1 MATSAKLLL
10 AEDSLTIQ
18 KVFEMT
24 FQQSGIALTMVD
36 NGIDAVRLAQEIS
49 PDLVVADVSLPGKD
63 GFHVASELS
72 SPAAGVS
79 CPVLILAG
87 TLSPFDEERFKGC
100 GANGVLFKPFEY
112 QELID
117 KVEALIREPKEPVP
131 APEEKERHTPSPEEP
146 WDFSDILSEAEKEAG
161 AAPVSLSVKAD
172 DRGGSA
178 PSSVGRAG
186 GSLSL
191 GDFDVS
197 LEDIEGKPE
206 SKESAPKPEEQDR
219 IASSPDVPE
228 ERSRMVEHIEEP
240 AFDDSPSAVTDLTSA
255 LETVEELEEVDFV
268 ETIEPHEEKAHQAP
282 PPEEASPSPSAIFP
296 ESLSAHPEKPAVP
309 PESPSVPPS
318 PPAGARTT
326 EEQLRQLFAERA
338 QEIFGQVS
346 AEIVEK
352 VMWEMAEKLT
362 KEFTERI
369 REYVENVAWE
379 VIPATTEALIREE
392 IARIREK
399 AGKESS

>member
-1 MATSAKLLL
+1 MTTSAKLLL

-18 KVFEMT
+18 KVFAVT
-24 FQQSGIALTMVD
+24 FQQSGISLTMVD
-36 NGIDAVRLAQEIS
+36 NGIDAVRLAREIS

-63 GFHVASELS
+63 GFHVASELR

-87 TLSPFDEERFKGC
+87 TLSPFDEERFKSC

-117 KVEALIREPKEPVP
+117 KVEALIRGPKEPVP
-131 APEEKERHTPSPEEP
+131 APGEKERLTPPAEEP

-161 AAPVSLSVKAD
+161 AASVSPSVKAD
-172 DRGGSA
+172 DRGGAA
-178 PSSVGRAG
+178 PSSAG
-186 GSLSL
+186 GALSL
-191 GDFDVS
+191 KDFDVS

-206 SKESAPKPEEQDR
+206 RKETAPKPTPPKQEEQDR
-219 IASSPDVPE
+219 IAPYPDVPE
-228 ERSRMVEHIEEP
+228 ERFRTVEHIEEP
-240 AFDDSPSAVTDLTSA
+240 AFDDSPPAVTDLTSALESA

-268 ETIEPHEEKAHQAP
+268 ETIEPHEQKAHRSP
-282 PPEEASPSPSAIFP
+282 PPKEAAPSPSAIFP
-296 ESLSAHPEKPAVP
+296 ESAAVVPERP
-309 PESPSVPPS
+309 SPPPS
-318 PPAGARTT
+318 PPAGARPT

-338 QEIFGQVS
+338 QEIFGQVA

-352 VMWEMAEKLT
+352 VMREMAEKLT

-369 REYVENVAWE
+369 RESVENVAWE

>member
-18 KVFEMT
+18 KVFEVT
-24 FQQSGIALTMVD
+24 FQQSGISLTMVD
-36 NGIDAVRLAQEIS
+36 NGIDAVRMARELS

-63 GFHVASELS
+63 GFHVASELR

-87 TLSPFDEERFKGC
+87 TLSPFDEERFKSC

-117 KVEALIREPKEPVP
+117 KVEALIRGPKEPVT
-131 APEEKERHTPSPEEP
+131 APGENERLTPSAEEP
-146 WDFSDILSEAEKEAG
+146 WDFSDILSEAEQEGGTAS
-161 AAPVSLSVKAD
+161 VSPPVKAIE
-172 DRGGSA
+172 RGGAA
-178 PSSVGRAG
+178 PSSVGGAG
-186 GSLSL
+186 GTLSL

-206 SKESAPKPEEQDR
+206 RKETAPKPPLLMQEEQDR
-219 IASSPDVPE
+219 IAPSPEVAE
-228 ERSRMVEHIEEP
+228 ERSRTVEHIEEP
-240 AFDDSPSAVTDLTSA
+240 TFDDSPPAVFDLSSA

-268 ETIEPHEEKAHQAP
+268 ETIEPHEEKAHRAP
-282 PPEEASPSPSAIFP
+282 PPKEPPPSPSAVFA
-296 ESLSAHPEKPAVP
+296 ESAPVVGERPSA
-309 PESPSVPPS
+309 PPS
-318 PPAGARTT
+318 PPAGARPT

-362 KEFTERI
+362 KEFAERI
-369 REYVENVAWE
+369 RESVENVAWE

>member
-18 KVFEMT
+18 KVFEVT

-36 NGIDAVRLAQEIS
+36 NGIDAVRLAREIS

-63 GFHVASELS
+63 GFHIASELC

-87 TLSPFDEERFKGC
+87 TLSPFDEERFKNC

-117 KVEALIREPKEPVP
+117 KVEALIRGPKEPVP
-131 APEEKERHTPSPEEP
+131 APGEKERLTPSSEEP
-146 WDFSDILSEAEKEAG
+146 WDFSDVLSEAENEARV
-161 AAPVSLSVKAD
+161 ASIPPSVEAD
-172 DRGGSA
+172 DHGGAA
-178 PSSVGRAG
+178 PSSVGGAG
-186 GSLSL
+186 GALSL

-206 SKESAPKPEEQDR
+206 SKETVPTQEEQDR
-219 IASSPDVPE
+219 IAFSPDVPE

-240 AFDDSPSAVTDLTSA
+240 AFDDSPSAVTDLSSA
-255 LETVEELEEVDFV
+255 LEAVEELEEVDFV
-268 ETIEPHEEKAHQAP
+268 EMIEPHEEKV
-282 PPEEASPSPSAIFP
+282 PSPSVIFP
-296 ESLSAHPEKPAVP
+296 ESAAAAPERPLAP
-309 PESPSVPPS
+309 PP
-318 PPAGARTT
+318 PPAGASPT

-362 KEFTERI
+362 KEFAERI
-369 REYVENVAWE
+369 RESVENVAWE

>member
-18 KVFEMT
+18 KVFEVT
-24 FQQSGIALTMVD
+24 FQKSGIALTMVD
-36 NGIDAVRLAQEIS
+36 NGIDAVRLAREIS

-63 GFHVASELS
+63 GFHVASELC

-87 TLSPFDEERFKGC
+87 TLSPFDEERFKSC

-117 KVEALIREPKEPVP
+117 KVETLIRGPKEPVP
-131 APEEKERHTPSPEEP
+131 APGEKQRLTPSSEEP

-161 AAPVSLSVKAD
+161 VASVSSSIKAD
-172 DRGGSA
+172 DRGGAA
-178 PSSVGRAG
+178 PSSVGGAG
-186 GSLSL
+186 GALSL
-191 GDFDVS
+191 TDFDVS

-206 SKESAPKPEEQDR
+206 SKETAPMQEEQDR
-219 IASSPDVPE
+219 IVSSPDVPE

-255 LETVEELEEVDFV
+255 LETVEELEEVDFI
-268 ETIEPHEEKAHQAP
+268 ETIEPHEEKVHRAP
-282 PPEEASPSPSAIFP
+282 PPEEAASSPFAIFP
-296 ESLSAHPEKPAVP
+296 GSAAAVP
-309 PESPSVPPS
+309 ERPSAPPS
-318 PPAGARTT
+318 PPAGARPT

-362 KEFTERI
+362 KEFSERI
-369 REYVENVAWE
+369 RESVESVAWE

>member
-24 FQQSGIALTMVD
+24 FQQSGIVLTMVD
-36 NGIDAVRLAQEIS
+36 NGIDAIRLAREIS

-72 SPAAGVS
+72 SSAAGVS

-87 TLSPFDEERFKGC
+87 TLSPFDEERFKGS

-117 KVEALIREPKEPVP
+117 KVEALIRGPKEPVT
-131 APEEKERHTPSPEEP
+131 APEEKERHTPSSEEP

-161 AAPVSLSVKAD
+161 AASVSLSVKAD

-206 SKESAPKPEEQDR
+206 SKETAPKPEEEDR

-255 LETVEELEEVDFV
+255 LETIEELEEVDFV

-282 PPEEASPSPSAIFP
+282 PMKEASPPPSAIFP
-296 ESLSAHPEKPAVP
+296 ESPAAAPER
-309 PESPSVPPS
+309 PSVPSSPS
-318 PPAGARTT
+318 AGARPT

-338 QEIFGQVS
+338 QEIFGQVA

-352 VMWEMAEKLT
+352 VMWEMAEKLK

-369 REYVENVAWE
+369 RESVENVAWE